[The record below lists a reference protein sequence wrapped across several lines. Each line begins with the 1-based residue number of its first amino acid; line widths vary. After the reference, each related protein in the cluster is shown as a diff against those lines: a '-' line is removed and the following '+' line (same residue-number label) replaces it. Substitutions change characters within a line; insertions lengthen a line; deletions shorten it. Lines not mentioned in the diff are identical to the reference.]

1 MTVLDGT
8 FIGIHKDVG
17 FVSMRVTAGGSGR
30 NHIMTL
36 STQGSESDGSS
47 SSHVFLLLAQAG
59 VGGGGGSWQVRLRQT
74 LTPIVIAVESGNDG
88 QTNVEDQSRKC
99 IYDRS
104 AAQLCTLIS
113 SFMEFTVPYME
124 EPRATPMIRDECRS

>member
-59 VGGGGGSWQVRLRQT
+59 VGGGGGGVMAAAATTNSHADRHCGGVRQ
-74 LTPIVIAVESGNDG
+74 
-88 QTNVEDQSRKC
+88 
-99 IYDRS
+99 
-104 AAQLCTLIS
+104 
-113 SFMEFTVPYME
+113 
-124 EPRATPMIRDECRS
+124 